1 MLSQQFLSVKDIADL
16 LKVGEAA
23 VRSWIKLG
31 DLRAVDVGRE
41 WRIAPRDL
49 ESFLQRHA
57 NRPPDNLDRREG
69 ALDGGGTSFRSPTET
84 SPKLE
89 E

>member
-1 MLSQQFLSVKDIADL
+1 VLSQQFLSVKDVADL

-23 VRSWIKLG
+23 VRSWIKHG

-57 NRPPDNLDRREG
+57 NRPPDNTGCRDG
-69 ALDGGGTSFRSPTET
+69 APDGGGTTFRSPAET
-84 SPKLE
+84 NPKQE
-89 E
+89 G

>member
-1 MLSQQFLSVKDIADL
+1 MLSQKFLSVKDVADL
-16 LKVGEAA
+16 LKVGDAA
-23 VRSWIKLG
+23 VRSWIKHG

-49 ESFLQRHA
+49 DSFLQRHA
-57 NRPPDNLDRREG
+57 NCPPDNTDRREG
-69 ALDGGGTSFRSPTET
+69 APDGSGTPFRPSSET
-84 SPKLE
+84 NPKQE